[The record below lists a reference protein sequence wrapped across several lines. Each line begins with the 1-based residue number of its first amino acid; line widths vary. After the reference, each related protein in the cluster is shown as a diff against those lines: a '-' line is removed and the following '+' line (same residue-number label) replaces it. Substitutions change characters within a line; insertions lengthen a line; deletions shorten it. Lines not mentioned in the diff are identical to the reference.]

1 MTLLLLLLEF
11 TLPIPVLAT
20 LVFASIFDLKNREV
34 KEYLWIPAAVYSII
48 VNLLLG
54 NYSDLLQLTLASIP
68 ALLVFVLALLDMMG
82 GADFLALLVVTLAHP
97 TISPKPITYL
107 TLIYSLIIPVVL
119 ILRNLIIGLKYFR
132 YYKSLKCVK
141 GHKIPLLL
149 LGRPN
154 TVDSFLNSK
163 FTYLLTI
170 PVEHQSTLFECR
182 TSFSMDEARE
192 EKIKN
197 NVMELVNKNA
207 LNPHDLVWVTP
218 GLPQI
223 TFYLLGYVL
232 ALVTPVSLLHLI
244 IP

>member
-1 MTLLLLLLEF
+1 MSSLLLLEL

-20 LVFASIFDLKNREV
+20 LIFASIFDLKNREV
-34 KEYLWIPAAVYSII
+34 KEYLWIPAAVYSIA

-54 NYSDLLQLTLASIP
+54 NYSDLLQLALASIP

-97 TISPKPITYL
+97 TIFPKPITYL
-107 TLIYSLIIPVVL
+107 TLIYSLIVPVIL
-119 ILRNLIIGLKYFR
+119 ILRNLIIGLTYFR
-132 YYKSLKCVK
+132 YYKNLKCVK

-149 LGRPN
+149 LGRPDM
-154 TVDSFLNSK
+154 VYSFLDSK
-163 FTYLLTI
+163 FKYLLTI
-170 PVEHQSTLFECR
+170 PVEHQTNLFECR
-182 TSFSMDEARE
+182 ASFSMDEAQE

-197 NVMELVNKNA
+197 NVRELVEKGV
-207 LNPHDLVWVTP
+207 LGPGDLVWVTP

-232 ALVTPVSLLHLI
+232 ALITPTSFLRLI
-244 IP
+244 TP